1 MTRILKKVDGVTNI
15 DTSVENKSVVVT
27 HDASVE
33 PSLLNEKLQKVRLTD
48 RLISEKNR
56 YSIQMEP
63 LLYDDEDIIIILL
76 SIETNKQQSYCFF
89 VSIFL
94 QFNPKIDLV
103 YNQRFCSGRPLL
115 ERK

>member
-63 LLYDDEDIIIILL
+63 LLYDDEDIIILL
-76 SIETNKQQSYCFF
+76 STETNKQQSYCFF
-89 VSIFL
+89 V
-94 QFNPKIDLV
+94 
-103 YNQRFCSGRPLL
+103 
-115 ERK
+115 